1 MVFNLSSVGC
11 VINSNNG
18 LVCPVMANGSI
29 DLEDLSDSMN
39 ILDMKD
45 DMFSSSDWFGSLS
58 SEDKKIV
65 DDIISDLSDANYWEM
80 KAEVHYGI

>member
-11 VINSNNG
+11 VVNSNNG

-29 DLEDLSDSMN
+29 DLEDLSDSMS

-65 DDIISDLSDANYWEM
+65 DDIISDLSEANYWEG

>member
-45 DMFSSSDWFGSLS
+45 DMFSSTDWFDSLS
-58 SEDKKIV
+58 SEDKEIV
-65 DDIISDLSDANYWEM
+65 D
-80 KAEVHYGI
+80 EVINILIGKK

>member
-45 DMFSSSDWFGSLS
+45 DMFSSTDWFDSLS
-58 SEDKKIV
+58 SEDKEIV
-65 DDIISDLSDANYWEM
+65 D
-80 KAEVHYGI
+80 EVINKLKGKK

>member
-1 MVFNLSSVGC
+1 MVFNLNSVGC

-45 DMFSSSDWFGSLS
+45 DMFSSTDWFDSLS
-58 SEDKKIV
+58 SEDKEIV
-65 DDIISDLSDANYWEM
+65 D
-80 KAEVHYGI
+80 EVINKLKGKK

>member
-18 LVCPVMANGSI
+18 LVCPVMAIGSI

-45 DMFSSSDWFGSLS
+45 DMFSSTDWFDSLS
-58 SEDKKIV
+58 SEDKEIV
-65 DDIISDLSDANYWEM
+65 D
-80 KAEVHYGI
+80 EVINILIGKK